1 MEKRLIEAAL
11 FMSSRPLDLDE
22 LAKIAG
28 IHSLGYV
35 KDLLEK
41 LKKDYEGRGIEV
53 VNSPHGWEFQVR
65 QELLSKVAHLTPYS
79 DISEGSKRSLALIA
93 SREPLRQSELITIQG
108 NKAYSYVK
116 ELEKRGLINSEKHG
130 RSRILKLT
138 QEFER
143 YFGEEKG
150 KIKKML
156 QEATDYQKQKIQ
168 DFIPD
173 EKEVDKER
181 NKSELK
187 KVKTQKITK
196 IERKA
201 MPKDSAD
208 SGEIPW

>member
-11 FMSSRPLDLDE
+11 FMASKPLDLDE

-28 IHSLGYV
+28 ISSLGYV

-41 LKKDYEGRGIEV
+41 LKKDYEGRGVRV
-53 VNSPHGWEFQVR
+53 VNSSQGWEFQVR
-65 QELLSKVAHLTPYS
+65 QELLPKVAYLTPYS

-93 SREPLRQSELITIQG
+93 SREPLKQSELISIQG

-116 ELEKRGLINSEKHG
+116 ELEKRELVKSEKHG
-130 RSRILKLT
+130 RSRILTLT

-156 QEATDYQKQKIQ
+156 QEATGYKKQKIV
-168 DFIPD
+168 DFVPS
-173 EKEVDKER
+173 EKEEK
-181 NKSELK
+181 
-187 KVKTQKITK
+187 
-196 IERKA
+196 
-201 MPKDSAD
+201 
-208 SGEIPW
+208 EIPKFKEKKGRSI